1 MAGDTSQPR
10 ATRTISSCKPRLSRG
25 LAIVA
30 CILIAATSGLVV
42 LTILSNASTK
52 KSPAPL
58 SVAARK
64 APSRPKSAGQKVAL
78 RVDPAEL
85 QLPKIQPR
93 PAARRTRSSQ
103 IQQIAF
109 EDDPLPPV
117 IEDTER
123 PLPLFDPDP
132 VQPQQVAQAEPV
144 QRRMAP
150 TGEARFSFNFQ
161 EAPWSLVLKK
171 FAEEAGLS
179 LRVGALPL
187 STYTYYDPHEYSL
200 SQALDIFNDS
210 LLTLGFIAIRNGD
223 RLTVVSAKE
232 KVPDG
237 VVPLTTWADV
247 PRLGRHE
254 LASVAVAVPSGHSS
268 ASMAQEF
275 GEVLTS
281 LGSAKPLSNSNRV
294 LVTDVGGSLQRL
306 RQLVELGE
314 QDANAPVS
322 FVYQLRNT
330 PAEEVALAISDFLGS
345 RRQSSNSS
353 TTSTTGTTTSLR
365 TPVNATTAGLSP
377 LGTSAIVIAEKTTNS
392 LLIRGT
398 ASEVAEIQELIC
410 KLDRVPPQVL
420 IQALL
425 VEVELGDVD
434 EFGVELGVQDSVLFD
449 RSVVDKLVTLS
460 QTNTAPNGVQTTT
473 QNVISQTA
481 NPGFNFNNQP
491 LGNNTAIHPSRVGTQ
506 GLSSL
511 GVGRINGDLGFG
523 GLVLSAGSESIS
535 VLLRALQQT
544 YHVDILSRP
553 QIRSLDNHEALI
565 QIGRQVPVVDGVS
578 ITAVGSANPV
588 IRQDQSGIILKVVP
602 RISPDQQVQ
611 IDVKAEKS
619 AYLLIPGTGVPIFTD
634 GTNGNVIEAPIKDIT
649 TAAAT
654 VNVRSG
660 QTIVLGGMITRDTT
674 NVTRK
679 VPYLG
684 DIPYLGAA
692 FRYKLND
699 TKRKELLIFLTPI
712 VIESDEDSDQLKWN
726 EMQRITMPYD
736 EAEQIHGNILPADY
750 EALDENWDAPPVN
763 SGEAEPTM
771 AEPDSA
777 DQSPAPEPLP
787 PSLPSQT
794 NPQMPPEPQ
803 ANIRQPR
810 TAWRPFNSYR
820 GPSQPE
826 SETEVAHELGPTPK
840 LPVKPVS
847 GSRFRLSR

>member
-1 MAGDTSQPR
+1 MVG
-10 ATRTISSCKPRLSRG
+10 
-25 LAIVA
+25 
-30 CILIAATSGLVV
+30 ILIAASSGVV
-42 LTILSNASTK
+42 VFAILSNAASK
-52 KSPAPL
+52 KVPTAQ
-58 SVAARK
+58 SVSARK
-64 APSRPKSAGQKVAL
+64 APSRPKTSGKKVAL
-78 RVDPAEL
+78 RVDPEEL
-85 QLPKIQPR
+85 KLPEIPPR
-93 PAARRTRSSQ
+93 PPARRSRPSQ

-109 EDDPLPPV
+109 EDEPLPPV
-117 IEDTER
+117 IEEAER
-123 PLPLFDPDP
+123 PLSLFAPDP
-132 VQPQQVAQAEPV
+132 VRPQQVALAELSPV
-144 QRRMAP
+144 KRRMAP
-150 TGEARFSFNFQ
+150 TGEPQFSFNFQ

-179 LRVGALPL
+179 LRVGSLPA
-187 STYTYYDPHEYSL
+187 STYTYYDPQEYSL

-210 LLTLGFIAIRNGD
+210 LLTLGFIAVRNGD

-237 VVPLTTWADV
+237 VVPLITWAEV
-247 PRLGRHE
+247 SRLGRHE
-254 LASVAVAVPSGHSS
+254 LASVAVAVPTGHAS

-281 LGSAKPLSNSNRV
+281 LGTAKPLSNSNRV

-306 RQLVELGE
+306 QQLVELGE
-314 QDANAPVS
+314 QDANSPVS

-330 PAEEVALAISDFLGS
+330 PAEEVALAISDFLGG
-345 RRQSSNSS
+345 RRQSSLNSTAS
-353 TTSTTGTTTSLR
+353 TTTG
-365 TPVNATTAGLSP
+365 ATTNLRSNGNSNSVGLSP

-535 VLLRALQQT
+535 VLLRALQQN

-602 RISPDQQVQ
+602 RISPDKQVQ

-619 AYLLIPGTGVPIFTD
+619 AYLLTPGTGVPIFTD

-654 VNVRSG
+654 VNIRSG
-660 QTIVLGGMITRDTT
+660 QTIVLGGMITRDTM

-726 EMQRITMPYD
+726 EMQRVTMPYD

-750 EALDENWDAPPVN
+750 EALDENWDTQPVN
-763 SGEAEPTM
+763 SDEAEPTV
-771 AEPDSA
+771 AEPDSG
-777 DQSPAPEPLP
+777 DQSPPPEPLP
-787 PSLPSQT
+787 SSQPA
-794 NPQMPPEPQ
+794 PQMPPEPQ

-810 TAWRPFNSYR
+810 SAWRPFNSFR
-820 GPSQPE
+820 GRSQPE
-826 SETEVAHELGPTPK
+826 AETDVLEQSAPASQST
-840 LPVKPVS
+840 VKPVS
-847 GSRFRLSR
+847 GSRFRPGK